1 MKAVGMDIGTTS
13 ISGVVL
19 ELEETGEQKI
29 KRILEVKTVKKYW
42 VFLHPAGVGA
52 HAGRRGIRR
61 KDKMPAG

>member
-19 ELEETGEQKI
+19 ELEETEDQADSGSKDGE
-29 KRILEVKTVKKYW
+29 KYW
-42 VFLHPAGVGA
+42 VSCIRPGVGA